1 MKKNLKRILSFAMAL
16 ALVLSLVPAIQP
28 HVHAATTKDF
38 ANSSVTDLGISA
50 TNATGSGSPVCSW
63 TASGT
68 TVTGSLVGGKDDS
81 GFFKYYYESTSTL
94 TFTNNK
100 TVEAELS
107 FNYSVTSSGS
117 GYGDITVNGT
127 KYTSSASGKSVKA
140 TLAPGGTVTV
150 VLHVP
155 QRVQPMSMPAANGA
169 SVTITDLALVVDNSV
184 SVNFGTATN
193 GSYTVTKADGT
204 AVDTSKALSAQST
217 DRFTLTATPASGY
230 AFSGWYFTPEGGTE
244 TFYAGLPTA
253 TDKMFTQNGTLVP
266 KFIPASGGIWGVG
279 DAAFDDYA
287 KAISAASGADKTVVL
302 LKNHTITGE
311 LTVPAGV
318 TLLIPFDA
326 AHTVGGADPEVL
338 QSPDGNQTPQGAYRT
353 LTMADGAKLTVLGNL
368 EVGAKHHASHGG
380 SVDGGTPYDYY
391 GHIVMNGSS
400 AIEVQNGGCL
410 YAWGYI
416 TGSTN
421 ATVTAKSGAKVYEKM
436 QVSDYRGGRITS
448 TIVAT
453 YGIFPFNQYYIQ
465 NVEVKET
472 LEYGSTLICHAGIYG
487 NGVESS
493 AVDFMGSESAMFTL
507 GESTTVTKYYDAAT
521 DRLIMDAEGDISMNA
536 ISIMGY
542 DTSKFIL
549 PFNHNI
555 TVNIK
560 SGTATLNQD
569 IMLQPGATI
578 NVGKNASLTLASGKK
593 LYLMDASEWGNF
605 CFGKQMQQISYVP
618 SKGGAPNI
626 RQASLTG
633 APVNMGD
640 ATINVNGTFNV
651 NGQVYATSSGA
662 QIVSKDKTGVINFI
676 VAAPTSSTSFK
687 QSIAAKTTHMYKTET
702 VTVYPAKLTN
712 GDGSTIDTNGV
723 TAGTTYNYC
732 ATCDCWYTGKHVF
745 QITWNVN
752 GTISTSDVHAGKTV
766 SYPGTTLT
774 KAADA
779 DGHFIFAGWADTE
792 NGTVLTELPVAAAN
806 AAYYA
811 VFTSEAHADT
821 ATKDHKCDTCGY
833 ATSTCPVDA
842 DKNHVCDICG
852 HTTSHTDTNFD
863 HICEYCKKT
872 FSECKDD
879 NSDCICDYEGCKK
892 QLAHKPNADDGDCTT
907 DITCSVCG
915 TVTTEG
921 KDAHTP
927 NADDGDCTTD
937 ITCSVCGTV
946 TTEGKDAH
954 TPNDDDGDCTTDIT
968 CSVCGT
974 VTTEGKDAHTPNADD
989 GDCTTDIT
997 CSVCGT
1003 VTTEGKD
1010 AHTPNDDDGDCTT
1023 DITCSVCGTVTTEG
1037 KDAHSYTVEQSRT
1050 DATCM
1055 AQGSVT
1061 WKCAN
1066 CNATTT
1072 ETLKIDPANHTGV
1085 NHTENAKDATCT
1097 EAGYTGDT
1105 VCECGT
1111 TVDYGSTIPNTG
1123 HTNSEAVTENEV
1135 GATCTA
1141 DGSYDT
1147 VVYCSVCGS
1156 EVSRVTTTVP
1166 ASGHGTDVTYT
1177 NNGETHSATYDCCG
1191 AVYVTDEGHTYVDG
1205 TCACGAEE
1213 PVKNIA
1219 VVSKKVDTYTV
1230 SGNVVTVTHSIAC
1243 KVGYWDETAG
1253 AYKAIPA
1260 VANADGSYSFT
1271 APEGVTEVLL
1281 VIKGD
1286 ANLDGKVVAADAGF
1300 LNLSVI
1306 GRKTLTAEQAFA
1318 GDVTGDG
1325 RIVSA
1330 DAGQVNLSV
1339 IGRKTLAW

>member
-1 MKKNLKRILSFAMAL
+1 MRISIEKRFLSLML
-16 ALVLSLVPAIQP
+16 ALVMMVSMVQLSAVEVLASSLKTTVLEGKVSISGVDDNALGTGTANDDGSYTFTMVAEAKTECMDTTYTAKSHTITIANTTQED
-28 HVHAATTKDF
+28 VSFSFSYTAASFGGFTVDGTDKS
-38 ANSSVTDLGISA
+38 ANPTGTWEGTLTAEASIVFVLTSVA
-50 TNATGSGSPVCSW
+50 TNN
-63 TASGT
+63 T
-68 TVTGSLVGGKDDS
+68 TMA
-81 GFFKYYYESTSTL
+81 TL
-94 TFTNNK
+94 TLGDFVEASSDTFNV
-100 TVEAELS
+100 TVEPGV
-107 FNYSVTSSGS
+107 NGIV
-117 GYGDITVNGT
+117 TVNGT
-127 KYTSSASGKSVKA
+127 SISTNTTVATSFAEGVAVTATAGTGYVFLGWRDANGKIVSYSSSTSIRPIADMTVSAVFAEDGIQGYWSAAGSIYSDLNAACENALNGDGLVILLNDAILPAGNYTIPTG
-140 TLAPGGTVTV
+140 VTV
-150 VLHVP
+150 
-155 QRVQPMSMPAANGA
+155 
-169 SVTITDLALVVDNSV
+169 
-184 SVNFGTATN
+184 
-193 GSYTVTKADGT
+193 
-204 AVDTSKALSAQST
+204 
-217 DRFTLTATPASGY
+217 
-230 AFSGWYFTPEGGTE
+230 
-244 TFYAGLPTA
+244 
-253 TDKMFTQNGTLVP
+253 
-266 KFIPASGGIWGVG
+266 
-279 DAAFDDYA
+279 
-287 KAISAASGADKTVVL
+287 
-302 LKNHTITGE
+302 
-311 LTVPAGV
+311 
-318 TLLIPFDA
+318 LIPFDA
-326 AHTVGGADPEVL
+326 ANTIYGPAPEVL
-338 QSPDGNQTPQGAYRT
+338 QSPNGNQTPKGAYRT
-353 LTMADGAKLTVLGNL
+353 LTMADGAKLTVNGNL

-391 GHIVMNGSS
+391 GHIVMTGSS
-400 AIEVQNGGCL
+400 AIEIKNGGCL
-410 YAWGYI
+410 YAWGYV
-416 TGSTN
+416 TGSDT

-436 QVSDYRGGRITS
+436 QVSDYRGGMITS
-448 TIVAT
+448 AMVGS
-453 YGIFPFNQYYIQ
+453 GIFPFNQYYIQ

-472 LEYGSTLICHAGIYG
+472 FEYGSTLICHAGIYG

-687 QSIAAKTTHMYKTET
+687 QSIAAKTTDMYKTET
-702 VTVYPAKLTN
+702 VTLYPALLTN
-712 GDGSTIDTNGV
+712 GNASTINTNGI
-723 TAGTTYNYC
+723 AADTTYFYC
-732 ATCDCWYTGKHVF
+732 AQCDVWYTGKHVF

-766 SYPGTTLT
+766 SYPGTTPT

-779 DGHFIFAGWADTE
+779 NGHFIFAGWADTE

-852 HTTSHTDTNFD
+852 HTTSHTDTDFD
-863 HICEYCKKT
+863 HDCEYCGQV
-872 FSECKDD
+872 FSDCKDED
-879 NSDCICDYEGCKK
+879 NNCICDYAGCKK
-892 QLAHKPNADDGDCTT
+892 QLAHKPNADDVDCTT

-946 TTEGKDAH
+946 TTEGKD
-954 TPNDDDGDCTTDIT
+954 D
-968 CSVCGT
+968 
-974 VTTEGKDAHTPNADD
+974 
-989 GDCTTDIT
+989 
-997 CSVCGT
+997 
-1003 VTTEGKD
+1003 
-1010 AHTPNDDDGDCTT
+1010 
-1023 DITCSVCGTVTTEG
+1023 
-1037 KDAHSYTVEQSRT
+1037 HSYTVEQSRT

-1135 GATCTA
+1135 GATCTT

-1147 VVYCSVCGS
+1147 VVYCTVCG
-1156 EVSRVTTTVP
+1156 EELSRVTTTVP
-1166 ASGHGTDVTYT
+1166 SAGHGEAVTYT
-1177 NNGETHSATYDCCG
+1177 NNGDTHSATYDCCG

-1205 TCACGAEE
+1205 TCACGAAE
-1213 PVKNIA
+1213 PVIDIT
-1219 VVSKKVDTYTV
+1219 VVSKGVGKYDTTTDSGYSV
-1230 SGNVVTVTHSIAC
+1230 NGNVVTVKFSIAC
-1243 KVGYWDETAG
+1243 KVGYLVDGSYVAITAV
-1253 AYKAIPA
+1253 P
-1260 VANADGSYSFT
+1260 NDDGSYSFT

-1281 VIKGD
+1281 VVKGD
-1286 ANLDGKVVAADAGF
+1286 ANADGKITMADANRTRAQYNNK
-1300 LNLSVI
+1300 LA
-1306 GRKTLTAEQAFA
+1306 TPLTAEQMFA
-1318 GDVTGDG
+1318 ADVNGDG
-1325 RIVSA
+1325 KITMA
-1330 DAGQVNLSV
+1330 DANRIRAAYNKKITQTWG
-1339 IGRKTLAW
+1339 